1 MDSLRSRRLEV
12 VGTRKNARERT
23 RHARGEGAQSPLECL
38 PRARPFSVSP
48 TTSKLRR
55 LENGIQFEL
64 PCSFPPFGGH
74 GTRILKPS
82 KFKLLLVFCLKIQIL
97 FKFLGFLDTLRI
109 FTDLNGENKSP
120 QYHRQQHLRLW
131 LMVHWSTPPPH
142 SPLMELQ
149 VSPT

>member
-1 MDSLRSRRLEV
+1 MAEV
-12 VGTRKNARERT
+12 LA
-23 RHARGEGAQSPLECL
+23 
-38 PRARPFSVSP
+38 
-48 TTSKLRR
+48 
-55 LENGIQFEL
+55 NGIYFEL
-64 PCSFPPFGGH
+64 QCSFPPFGGH

-97 FKFLGFLDTLRI
+97 LKFLGFLDTLRI

-120 QYHRQQHLRLW
+120 QYHRQQHISLW

-142 SPLMELQ
+142 SPWMELQ